1 MSNPIIKL
9 SDYQPPAWLISQVE
23 LTFVI
28 NENRTEVASQLHL
41 EKNGDTQKVELDGE
55 GLETLDVRIGDQAID
70 YQIQD
75 GRLSFTAPDDSFVL
89 STRVAI
95 VPEENTFLEGLY
107 KSQDMYCTQCE
118 AEGFRRVRFIYR
130 PDVL

>member
-41 EKNGDTQKVELDGE
+41 KKNGDTQQVELDGE
-55 GLETLDVRIGDQAID
+55 GLETLDVRIGDQAVD

-75 GRLSFTAPDDSFVL
+75 GVSVLPHRMIRLFCPHGLRLCLRKIPSSRGSINLKICTVPSVKQRAFV
-89 STRVAI
+89 A
-95 VPEENTFLEGLY
+95 
-107 KSQDMYCTQCE
+107 
-118 AEGFRRVRFIYR
+118 
-130 PDVL
+130 